1 MALSSDT
8 KDTEKKASDRTYELS
23 YLVLIVL
30 SEREVISIPFTLY
43 NNPRLHGYFSHLC
56 QESPHLCIYHTLLL
70 NF

>member
-8 KDTEKKASDRTYELS
+8 KDTEKKASDRTCELS
-23 YLVLIVL
+23 YLVLILL
-30 SEREVISIPFTLY
+30 SEREVISMPFALC
-43 NNPRLHGYFSHLC
+43 NNPRMYGYFGHLC